1 MSVRVLI
8 VDDHAIVRAG
18 LRALLA
24 ADDGIEVVADIEAA
38 EDAAGLAAE
47 HAVDVVLMD
56 LQFHGRSAGVDATRA
71 VRALPHPPAVLVLTN
86 YDTDSDILAAIEAGA
101 NGYLLKDAPLD
112 DLLAAIHAA
121 AHGESALA
129 PAIAS
134 RLIERMRT
142 PQRTL
147 TARELAVLELA
158 GAGLSNRDLAQ
169 RLHVTE
175 STVKTHLANIYAKLG
190 VASRTAAIAAARGS
204 GMIR

>member
-24 ADDGIEVVADIEAA
+24 ADDDIEVVADIEAA
-38 EDAAGLAAE
+38 EDAADVAAE

-56 LQFHGRSAGVDATRA
+56 LQFHGHSAGVDATRA
-71 VRALPHPPAVLVLTN
+71 IRALPQPPAVLVLTN

-158 GAGLSNRDLAQ
+158 GAGLSNRELAQ

-175 STVKTHLANIYAKLG
+175 STVKTHLANIYTKLG

>member
-1 MSVRVLI
+1 MSIRVLI

-24 ADDGIEVVADIEAA
+24 ADAEIEVVADIEQAEAA
-38 EDAAGLAAE
+38 ADLAAE
-47 HAVDVVLMD
+47 REVDVVLMD

-71 VRALPHPPAVLVLTN
+71 VRALVPAPAVLVLTN

-134 RLIERMRT
+134 RLIERMRS

-158 GAGLSNRDLAQ
+158 AAGLGNRALAQ
-169 RLHVTE
+169 RLHVSE
-175 STVKTHLANIYAKLG
+175 STVKTHLANIYTKLG
-190 VASRTAAIAAARGS
+190 VASRTAAIAEARRS
-204 GMIR
+204 GMVR

>member
-1 MSVRVLI
+1 MSIRVLI

-24 ADDGIEVVADIEAA
+24 ADAEIEVVADIEQAEAA
-38 EDAAGLAAE
+38 ADLAAE

-56 LQFHGRSAGVDATRA
+56 LQFQGRSAGVDATRA
-71 VRALPHPPAVLVLTN
+71 VRALVPPPAVLVLTN

-134 RLIERMRT
+134 RLIERMRS

-158 GAGLSNRDLAQ
+158 AAGLSNRELAQ
-169 RLHVTE
+169 RLHVSE
-175 STVKTHLANIYAKLG
+175 STVKTHLANIYTKLG
-190 VASRTAAIAAARGS
+190 AASRTAAIAEARRS
-204 GMIR
+204 GMVR